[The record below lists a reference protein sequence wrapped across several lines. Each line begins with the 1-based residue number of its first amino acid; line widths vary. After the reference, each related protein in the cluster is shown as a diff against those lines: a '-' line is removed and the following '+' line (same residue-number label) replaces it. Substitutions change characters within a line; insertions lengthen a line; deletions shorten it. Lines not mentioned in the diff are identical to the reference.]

1 MVKFFDILKK
11 RYKYLKAQNAP
22 FWCTIL
28 FVLKANPKILYNIIF
43 RKNRGAGLFMEIDR
57 QATSPVDLH
66 ILCND
71 ISRAI
76 SIEERELWKYHE
88 EFKTDL
94 RFHHAIKQKFQS
106 TSERPNNI
114 PKYHWREFLFI
125 IVRAVKP
132 NIMIETGS
140 FDGLSTAVILL
151 AMAKNNKGT
160 LYTIDLY
167 NPSLPKDIDAEPAWV
182 VPDYLRDRLQLK
194 KGTSAELL
202 ESVIEQVGEV
212 DMFYHDSWHT
222 YKNMMFEYQTVWT
235 ALRPNGLLMSE
246 YLPDLNDAFKDFT
259 KDKMNEPIILANNT
273 QFILRK
279 THKNCGVARAL
290 PG

>member
-1 MVKFFDILKK
+1 MVKFFDLLKK
-11 RYKYLKAQNAP
+11 RYKYITAQDAP
-22 FWCTIL
+22 FWRTIL
-28 FVLKANPKILYNIIF
+28 FVLKSNPKMVYNDIF
-43 RKNRGAGLFMEIDR
+43 RKNSGTGLFMDIDR

-66 ILCND
+66 VLCND

-76 SIEERELWKYHE
+76 SIDERELWKYHE

-94 RFHHAIKQKFQS
+94 RFHHTIKEKFQS
-106 TSERPNNI
+106 TSERPNKI
-114 PKYHWREFLFI
+114 PKFNWREFLFI
-125 IVRAVKP
+125 LVRAVKP

-151 AMAKNNKGT
+151 AMAKNIKGT
-160 LYTIDLY
+160 LYTIDLC

-194 KGTSAELL
+194 KGTSAEHLK
-202 ESVIEQVGEV
+202 SVIEQVGEV
-212 DMFYHDSWHT
+212 DIFYHDSWHT
-222 YKNMMFEYQTVWT
+222 YKNMMFEYQTVWA

-259 KDKMNEPIILANNT
+259 KDKANEPIILANNR

-279 THKNCGVARAL
+279 SQVE
-290 PG
+290 